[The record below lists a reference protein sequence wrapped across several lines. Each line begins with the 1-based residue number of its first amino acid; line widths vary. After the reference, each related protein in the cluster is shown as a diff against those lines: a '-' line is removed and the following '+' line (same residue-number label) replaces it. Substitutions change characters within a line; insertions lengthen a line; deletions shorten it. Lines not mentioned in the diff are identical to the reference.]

1 MNDGCY
7 NRRYACAIALTQKIE
22 CNTHMIEK
30 TIWQDDKDFTLG
42 VPVNLK
48 KMTWYMKK

>member
-1 MNDGCY
+1 MNDGC
-7 NRRYACAIALTQKIE
+7 RTIALTEKIE

-30 TIWQDDKDFTLG
+30 TIWQDGKDFTLD

-48 KMTWYMKK
+48 K